1 MSWRQL
7 SVMSAITLAVAFAAS
22 CSDSA
27 SPTAPSGGGG
37 GGGAAADLTITIVG
51 QSGSQSYSPNPATIR
66 AGQRVAWRNADSTAH
81 TATADGGA
89 FNTGIIAP
97 GATSAPI
104 TIGSTGSFAYHCTL
118 HPDMVATLTV
128 NP

>member
-1 MSWRQL
+1 MF
-7 SVMSAITLAVAFAAS
+7 AIALALASS
-22 CSDSA
+22 CSDSGTPA
-27 SPTAPSGGGG
+27 GPSEMGGGSGGG
-37 GGGAAADLTITIVG
+37 ATADVVITIVG
-51 QSGSQSYSPNPATIR
+51 QNGSQSYSPNPATIR

-104 TIGSTGSFAYHCTL
+104 TISTTGSFGYHCTL